1 MKWLIACSENFYASN
16 LDKKPNIVDSKYESS
31 KRPEREDYPYE
42 EKDDDEEFLISPY
55 IKGSEKVLGG
65 VSGILAALIAVV
77 KRRV

>member
-1 MKWLIACSENFYASN
+1 MSNGSE
-16 LDKKPNIVDSKYESS
+16 LDLSTDGSS
-31 KRPEREDYPYE
+31 VSTVSTNGERGKEDE
-42 EKDDDEEFLISPY
+42 KDEKDDDEEFLISPH